1 MLGVERDAS
10 ARSIKV
16 AYRAL
21 ARRYHPDHNPHDPEA
36 EEHFKRIQEAYGV
49 LSDRRKRAKYDH
61 RRWGDSFVTP
71 SGHAYRSSG
80 QFTRRKTGEPN
91 PRGNVF
97 GEALG
102 AVGGLFNWLFGNG
115 SSHASETSQT
125 ISLSLEQALRGG
137 PVTILLPNG
146 SRARVAIPENIS
158 DGFRIRLKTPGSATA
173 VHVKFA
179 VKKHPRFGRRG
190 PDLEITE
197 TINALEATLGVVR
210 TLETPYSTKVAVR
223 IPPGTSSGKK
233 LRVKGQ
239 GVHTGERTGDL
250 VVTVVVDIPRN
261 LDARQREILRKAAGD
276 AGLL

>member
-49 LSDRRKRAKYDH
+49 LSDRRKRAKYDQ

-80 QFTRRKTGEPN
+80 QFTRRETGEPN

-102 AVGGLFNWLFGNG
+102 AVRRFIQL
-115 SSHASETSQT
+115 
-125 ISLSLEQALRGG
+125 
-137 PVTILLPNG
+137 
-146 SRARVAIPENIS
+146 AIWK
-158 DGFRIRLKTPGSATA
+158 RQ
-173 VHVKFA
+173 FA
-179 VKKHPRFGRRG
+179 RFGDFPNYFAFAG
-190 PDLEITE
+190 
-197 TINALEATLGVVR
+197 ASA
-210 TLETPYSTKVAVR
+210 
-223 IPPGTSSGKK
+223 PGRPRDHSPS
-233 LRVKGQ
+233 
-239 GVHTGERTGDL
+239 ER
-250 VVTVVVDIPRN
+250 
-261 LDARQREILRKAAGD
+261 
-276 AGLL
+276 